1 MLTSLKISGFR
12 RYDNLYL
19 QDLSRI
25 NFILG
30 ENNIGKTSLLEAVF
44 TWSCGQNIGPL
55 FNIPV
60 SRCRFSNFQNRY
72 WMMEELISIFHNKK
86 SLPFSMTFSGIYNGN
101 EEKFEHS
108 VYPSDILTDYDSS
121 YKNTQ
126 GKVVPSISNSSI
138 NDQNSL
144 SINQF
149 GAVQLAPVFTIAE
162 WQVEH
167 NGNVVSENLTSPVN
181 PISKVSPFL
190 FAKYID
196 LFSHITVNE
205 IIQIYSNL
213 KRNNLIE
220 DVILELNK
228 VFHEIKNIDMIPYP
242 DGSVSPISILKDGT
256 TLPLYAYGDGVQR
269 WFYVLGAI
277 ALYKS
282 SIICIDEIDTGFHPA
297 AQAEFSKHLAQYSKN
312 NNVQL
317 FLTTHN
323 VEFID
328 NFLKSVK
335 ELGEEYLE
343 ETRIITLRN
352 SGSNITQ
359 RTLDGKM
366 ALDGR
371 DEFSLELR

>member
-12 RYDNLYL
+12 RYENLHL

-44 TWSCGQNIGPL
+44 TWSCGQNIVPL
-55 FNIPV
+55 FSIPV

-72 WMMEELISIFHNKK
+72 WMMDELLSVFHNKK
-86 SLPFSMTFSGIYNGN
+86 ALPFAMSFSGVFNGK
-101 EEKFEHS
+101 EEKFDHS
-108 VYPSDILTDYDSS
+108 VYPSDVLTDYDSS
-121 YKNTQ
+121 YKNTLE
-126 GKVVPSISNSSI
+126 KIVPSISNAGI
-138 NDQNSL
+138 TDHNSF
-144 SINQF
+144 SFNQF
-149 GAVQLAPVFTIAE
+149 GSVQLAPTFTIAE

-167 NGNVVSENLTSPVN
+167 NGSVFTDNLTSPIS
-181 PISKVSPFL
+181 PIFKVPAFI

-220 DVILELNK
+220 DVVYELKK
-228 VFHEIKNIDMIPYP
+228 VFPEIKNIDMLPYP
-242 DGSVSPISILKDGT
+242 DGSISPVSILNDKGF
-256 TLPLYAYGDGVQR
+256 LPLYAYGDGVQR
-269 WFYVLGAI
+269 WFYILGAI
-277 ALYKS
+277 ALYKN

-323 VEFID
+323 VEFVD
-328 NFLKSVK
+328 NYLKSVK

-352 SGSNITQ
+352 SGSDIAQ
-359 RTLDGKM
+359 RTLNGKM
-366 ALDGR
+366 ALDSR
-371 DEFSLELR
+371 NEFSLELR

>member
-86 SLPFSMTFSGIYNGN
+86 TLPFSMTFSGIYNGN

-149 GAVQLAPVFTIAE
+149 GSVQLAPVFTIAE

-371 DEFSLELR
+371 NEFSLELR

>member
-371 DEFSLELR
+371 NEFSLELR

>member
-1 MLTSLKISGFR
+1 MLTSFKISGFR
-12 RYDNLYL
+12 RYANFYL

-30 ENNIGKTSLLEAVF
+30 ENNIGKTSILEAIF
-44 TWSCGQNIGPL
+44 SWSCGQNISPM

-86 SLPFSMTFSGIYNGN
+86 SLPFTMSFSGIYNCN

-167 NGNVVSENLTSPVN
+167 NGKVVSENLTSPVN

-220 DVILELNK
+220 DVIQELNK
-228 VFHEIKNIDMIPYP
+228 VFPEIKNIDMIPYP

-256 TLPLYAYGDGVQR
+256 RLPLYAYGDGVQR

-277 ALYKS
+277 ALYKN

-371 DEFSLELR
+371 NEFSLELR

>member
-1 MLTSLKISGFR
+1 M
-12 RYDNLYL
+12 
-19 QDLSRI
+19 
-25 NFILG
+25 
-30 ENNIGKTSLLEAVF
+30 
-44 TWSCGQNIGPL
+44 
-55 FNIPV
+55 
-60 SRCRFSNFQNRY
+60 
-72 WMMEELISIFHNKK
+72 
-86 SLPFSMTFSGIYNGN
+86 
-101 EEKFEHS
+101 
-108 VYPSDILTDYDSS
+108 
-121 YKNTQ
+121 
-126 GKVVPSISNSSI
+126 
-138 NDQNSL
+138 
-144 SINQF
+144 
-149 GAVQLAPVFTIAE
+149 
-162 WQVEH
+162 
-167 NGNVVSENLTSPVN
+167 
-181 PISKVSPFL
+181 
-190 FAKYID
+190 
-196 LFSHITVNE
+196 
-205 IIQIYSNL
+205 
-213 KRNNLIE
+213 IE
-220 DVILELNK
+220 DVIQELNK
-228 VFHEIKNIDMIPYP
+228 VFPEIKNIDMIPYP

-335 ELGEEYLE
+335 ELGKEYLE

>member
-1 MLTSLKISGFR
+1 M
-12 RYDNLYL
+12 
-19 QDLSRI
+19 
-25 NFILG
+25 
-30 ENNIGKTSLLEAVF
+30 
-44 TWSCGQNIGPL
+44 
-55 FNIPV
+55 
-60 SRCRFSNFQNRY
+60 
-72 WMMEELISIFHNKK
+72 
-86 SLPFSMTFSGIYNGN
+86 
-101 EEKFEHS
+101 
-108 VYPSDILTDYDSS
+108 
-121 YKNTQ
+121 
-126 GKVVPSISNSSI
+126 
-138 NDQNSL
+138 
-144 SINQF
+144 
-149 GAVQLAPVFTIAE
+149 FTIAE

-167 NGNVVSENLTSPVN
+167 NGKVVSENLTSSVN

-205 IIQIYSNL
+205 IIQICSNL

-220 DVILELNK
+220 DVIQELNK
-228 VFHEIKNIDMIPYP
+228 VFPEIKNIDMIPYP

-277 ALYKS
+277 ALYKN

-371 DEFSLELR
+371 NEFSLELR

>member
-12 RYDNLYL
+12 RYENLHL
-19 QDLSRI
+19 QGLSKI

-30 ENNIGKTSLLEAVF
+30 ENNIGKTSLLEAVYS
-44 TWSCGQNIGPL
+44 WSSGQNIGALLTVPL
-55 FNIPV
+55 

-72 WMMEELISIFHNKK
+72 WMMEELLSVFHNKK
-86 SLPFSMTFSGIYNGN
+86 SLPFTMRFSGVFNGK
-101 EEKFEHS
+101 EEKFDHS
-108 VYPSDILTDYDSS
+108 VYPSDVLTDYDSS

-126 GKVVPSISNSSI
+126 GKVVSSISNYSVT
-138 NDQNSL
+138 DPNSL

-149 GAVQLAPVFTIAE
+149 GTVQQTPIFTIAE

-167 NGNVVSENLTSPVN
+167 NGKVVTENLTSPVN
-181 PISKVSPFL
+181 SISRVSPFVL
-190 FAKYID
+190 AKYMD

-213 KRNNLIE
+213 KRNNLID
-220 DVILELNK
+220 DVVHELNK
-228 VFHEIKNIDMIPYP
+228 VFPDIKNIDMIPYP

-269 WFYVLGAI
+269 WFYILGAI
-277 ALYKS
+277 ALYKN

-297 AQAEFSKHLAQYSKN
+297 AQGEFSKHLAQYSKN

-328 NFLKSVK
+328 NYLKSVK

-352 SGSNITQ
+352 SKNKITQ
-359 RTLDGKM
+359 RTLDGYM

-371 DEFSLELR
+371 NEFSLELR

>member
-190 FAKYID
+190 IAKYID

-242 DGSVSPISILKDGT
+242 DGSVSPISILKDGN

-371 DEFSLELR
+371 NEFSLELR

>member
-149 GAVQLAPVFTIAE
+149 GAFQLAPVFTIAE

-282 SIICIDEIDTGFHPA
+282 SIICIDEIDTGFHPT

-371 DEFSLELR
+371 NEFSLELR